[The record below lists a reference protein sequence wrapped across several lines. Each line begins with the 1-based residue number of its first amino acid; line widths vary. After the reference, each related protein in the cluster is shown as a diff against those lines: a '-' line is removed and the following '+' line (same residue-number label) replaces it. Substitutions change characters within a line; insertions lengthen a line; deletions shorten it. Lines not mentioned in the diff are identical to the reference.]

1 MNNLI
6 MILDTETTGLP
17 KNRSSSIY
25 NTNEWPYVLQ
35 LSFIIFNKNSLQIDF
50 SYNKII
56 KVDDEIIIPQ
66 ESTNIHGINRQMS
79 NSGINILDAL
89 TTLNKY
95 INEVSSI
102 IGHNVSFDKKVLL
115 VEFIR
120 HNIKSMFP
128 HKPMICTMI
137 NYRKQCNITKTRNTE
152 KKTSTFIKFPTL
164 TELYF
169 YTFASIPTNLHNSYN
184 DILITLRCYIYLEY
198 EIDLLH
204 TSDTFFNEFNQNF
217 PSTSLTSIY
226 Y

>member
-102 IGHNVSFDKKVLL
+102 IGHNV
-115 VEFIR
+115 
-120 HNIKSMFP
+120 
-128 HKPMICTMI
+128 
-137 NYRKQCNITKTRNTE
+137 
-152 KKTSTFIKFPTL
+152 
-164 TELYF
+164 
-169 YTFASIPTNLHNSYN
+169 
-184 DILITLRCYIYLEY
+184 
-198 EIDLLH
+198 
-204 TSDTFFNEFNQNF
+204 
-217 PSTSLTSIY
+217 
-226 Y
+226 